1 MINTTIE
8 IEQLNALIDERIK
21 EHIEKCKQNWNND
34 ILTEDEACEFL
45 KITRP
50 TLYKLRKEGKVKY
63 TNAGKCFRYVR
74 RNLLNIGE

>member
-1 MINTTIE
+1 MINTTID
-8 IEQLNALIDERIK
+8 IEQLKALIDERIK
-21 EHIEKCKQNWNND
+21 KNNIDKEKSWNDD

-63 TNAGKCFRYVR
+63 MKAGKGFRYLR
-74 RNLLNIGE
+74 SYLLNIGK